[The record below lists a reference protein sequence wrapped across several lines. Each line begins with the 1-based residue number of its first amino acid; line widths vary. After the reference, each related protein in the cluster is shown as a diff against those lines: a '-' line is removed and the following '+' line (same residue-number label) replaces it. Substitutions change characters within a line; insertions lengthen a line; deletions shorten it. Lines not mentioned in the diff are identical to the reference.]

1 MKILI
6 ESPFNLSDEHKKDI
20 ENKLSQLSTFNKK
33 ITQIDVFFKL
43 DDGFMPNAVTAE
55 IQLHIPGPGLFVSEV
70 KEDYWNAFSGAFDK
84 AKRQLRKS
92 KEIKKDSRVIIN
104 GVHTF

>member
-6 ESPFNLSDEHKKDI
+6 ESPFYLSDEHKENI
-20 ENKLSQLSTFNKK
+20 ESKLSQLSTFNKK
-33 ITQIDVFFKL
+33 ITQVDVFFKL
-43 DDGFMPNAVTAE
+43 DDGLMPNAVTAE
-55 IQLHIPGPGLFVSEV
+55 IHLHIPGPEIFVSEV
-70 KEDYWNAFSGAFDK
+70 KEDYWDAFSGAFDK
-84 AKRQLRKS
+84 TKRQIRKS